1 MRILHF
7 SDFHLNG
14 ENIDKAQAVLDY
26 MIEALESIKQDH
38 KIDLVLFSGD
48 MLDQGGR
55 GFHDMKEGFEKFHEI
70 VITPLMACLNLPESR
85 FIFTPG
91 NHDIDR
97 QADNKFTEEGIENHI
112 KSCRDIIQIVD
123 DKDTVEATH
132 RIDTF
137 KTFEKEYYSRFSDV
151 GYTFRRFS
159 STFEMDVDGLSIGIA
174 SLNTVWRCGF
184 DDTHKI
190 VMGLNQIT
198 EQSSSLKGKQI
209 RIALTHYP
217 ISCLK
222 DIEQLEVKQKC
233 AENFDLFFCG
243 HSHRGYTFMQAPSKD
258 KAFCEINTSGSLVAN
273 IYEENYAYK
282 NAFQIIDCESGVKYV
297 VKCYVQRNFQEFTLD
312 KNFGTDGINE
322 LIVPNAEQIKAI
334 YEQQCKELEK
344 REEELRRR
352 EVYPF
357 VLVQDYLNN
366 SGASIQKY
374 PFVRCEGIDKCIA
387 QLRNG
392 SGNFRLMALSG
403 MGKTRIVFEAFKD
416 LENVYYS
423 NSPDCL
429 KGLEGLLREFSPTAV
444 VIDNCNE
451 QSMNDA
457 VKYLEQVGSQAR
469 LITIYNVMT
478 PEEKAINGS
487 LLELTY
493 AVTEEVVDKMLQ
505 TANIPEEKRDIVQAI
520 KDRSGNI
527 PYMALLLIEAYKKK
541 GNLQIENSDAVLS
554 TILRGSGELT
564 EQRLDVLR
572 AISLFEPLG
581 KDLGVSDEYD
591 YVRKHCRIHNVNLRQ
606 DIVDNEFENT
616 INDYEGRQLM
626 EHEGSCIR
634 IRPRPLAEWLTESW
648 LKKYGSK
655 IADIVDDINQQEE
668 GLKRRLFRAL
678 DKRITGMPASKFT
691 QQLFDELN
699 NPQTGAFHNER
710 IAFSKAGSQL
720 FLSMGLVSP
729 VMVAKNLYDLLS
741 SKSTVWLRGYLDG
754 DARRNLVWAL
764 ENVCH
769 SDEAF
774 DDAAKSLG
782 ILAVAENEEIANNAT
797 GLFVQLFHLYLSG
810 TKANLKQRITLL
822 QSMCEKEANFPL
834 LLNAID
840 HAFMTGH
847 FYRSNTNGLPD
858 ANDDYQPQV
867 SEILF
872 YWRDCAIVLKE
883 ITNQDNNLLEAMK
896 EKFPKHI
903 SDLARFGAKDILFDI
918 LNFVGEK
925 CNYDWMA
932 ARDSLASYLE
942 FSFKGTDAYRAE
954 FQTMLD
960 KFAPKTFLGKLS
972 SFVKD
977 NHCRIGEDYAAYAQ
991 LMTERMKPFA
1001 EEFLK
1006 KRIFEHN
1013 DFLEILQDKEMN
1025 QIWFIRALAELTK
1038 NNDSQMELF
1047 QGMLRW
1053 VLTFPKEY
1061 AGNFIPTYIRIIG
1074 KNEIVLSF
1082 LGVIEHEGYYRL
1094 SASVIGVLDDKTFTG
1109 LLNLISKYHNGQ
1121 YDDDGINQYLRMYN
1135 YQSLLDVFKIFDI
1148 LHNGGVNEKAVGYPF
1163 LVDHL
1168 NYINLDELRKVRCL
1182 EKYKEILLNFD
1193 FKESSG
1199 YLNRQIVEAFGDV
1212 LRESSNK
1219 NFAFSIHQRIMDVL
1233 VKLDYIDNPFDN
1245 IYFTL
1250 LPKYQD
1256 VVLDD
1261 LLAKL
1266 GSSDSLLAYRM
1277 SLYLNLG
1284 SGLGSGKGPLFQCDI
1299 ERLKEACFKYS
1310 DYLPARL
1317 ANMCPV
1323 YEYTD
1328 KGKQDSFSKFFLWLC
1343 DNFGNQKQMLDEF
1356 SANMGTFSWCGVDGF
1371 SSFIAQRIP
1380 CIQPLLEHK
1389 NPTVREWAKEQL
1401 EAVRNEVMREQGQ
1414 EAYERMIRG

>member
-14 ENIDKAQAVLDY
+14 AKIDKAEAVFSY
-26 MIEALESIKQDH
+26 MLEALASIKQDT

-48 MLDQGGR
+48 MLDQGGK
-55 GFHDMKEGFEKFHEI
+55 GFHEMKEGFEKFHEI

-85 FIFTPG
+85 FVFTPG

-97 QADNKFTEEGIENHI
+97 NADNKFAEVGVEKSI
-112 KSCRDIIQIVD
+112 KSCRDIIQLVN
-123 DKDTVEATH
+123 DKDTVEVTH
-132 RIDTF
+132 RIDAF
-137 KTFEKEYYSRFSDV
+137 KTFENDYYSRFCDV
-151 GYTFRRFS
+151 AYTYRRFAS
-159 STFEMDVDGLSIGIA
+159 IFEMDIDGLSVGIA

-190 VMGLNQIT
+190 VLGLNQIT
-198 EQSSSLKGKQI
+198 EQSSSLRGKQL

-233 AENFDLFFCG
+233 AENFNLFFCG

-282 NAFQIIDCESGVKYV
+282 NAFQIIDCEPGVKYV
-297 VKCYVQRNFQEFTLD
+297 VKCYVQRDFQEFTLD

-322 LIVPNAEQIKAI
+322 LIVPNTEQINAI
-334 YEQQCKELEK
+334 YEQQCIELERRK
-344 REEELRRR
+344 EELRQR
-352 EVYPF
+352 EIYPF
-357 VLVQDYLNN
+357 VLVQDYLNT
-366 SGASIQKY
+366 SGASILKY
-374 PFVRCEGIDKCIA
+374 PFVSCEGITKCIA

-416 LENVYYS
+416 AENVFYS

-429 KGLEGLLREFSPTAV
+429 KGLEGLLRDFTPV
-444 VIDNCNE
+444 VIIIDNCNA
-451 QSMNDA
+451 QCMNDA
-457 VKYLEQVGSQAR
+457 VKCLEQVGSQAR

-493 AVTEEVVDKMLQ
+493 SDTEEVVDKMLQ
-505 TANIPEEKRDIVQAI
+505 TANIPEEKRDIAQAI

-541 GNLQIENSDAVLS
+541 GNLQIDNSDAILS

-564 EQRLDVLR
+564 EQRINVLR

-581 KDLGVSDEYD
+581 KDNRVSDEYD
-591 YVRKHCRIHNVNLRQ
+591 YVRTHCRIHNVNLQQ

-616 INDYEGRQLM
+616 VNDYEGRQLM

-648 LKKYGSK
+648 LKKYGCK
-655 IADIVDDINQQEE
+655 IVDIVDDINQQEE
-668 GLKRRLFRAL
+668 DLKRRLFRAL

-729 VMVAKNLYDLLS
+729 VMVAKNLYGLLS
-741 SKSTVWLRGYLDG
+741 LKSTEWLRDCLDG

-764 ENVCH
+764 ENICH

-810 TKANLKQRITLL
+810 TKANLKQRISLL
-822 QSMCEKEANFPL
+822 QSMREKKANLPL
-834 LLNAID
+834 LLKAID

-883 ITNQDNNLLEAMK
+883 IINQDNDLLKTMK
-896 EKFPKHI
+896 ETFPKHI
-903 SDLARFGAKDILFDI
+903 SDFARFGAKDILFDI

-932 ARDSLASYLE
+932 ARDALASCLE
-942 FSFKGTDAYRAE
+942 FSFKGTDVCRSE
-954 FQTMLD
+954 LQTVLD
-960 KFAPKTFLGKLS
+960 KFAPKTFCGKLTA
-972 SFVKD
+972 FVKD

-1006 KRIFEHN
+1006 KRIFEHH
-1013 DFLEILQDKEMN
+1013 DFAEILQDKVMN
-1025 QIWFIRALAELTK
+1025 QIWFIRALAELT
-1038 NNDSQMELF
+1038 NSNDSQMVLF
-1047 QGMLRW
+1047 QEMLKW
-1053 VLTFPKEY
+1053 LLSFPKEY
-1061 AGNFIPTYIRIIG
+1061 LGNFIPTYIRIIG
-1074 KNEIVLSF
+1074 KNEIVLNF
-1082 LGVIEHEGYYRL
+1082 LSKIEQAGYFRL
-1094 SASVIGVLDDKTFTG
+1094 SASVIGVLDGVTFEG
-1109 LLNLISKYHNGQ
+1109 LSHIISKYHTGQ
-1121 YDDDGINQYLRMYN
+1121 YDDEGINQYLRMYN
-1135 YQSLLDVFKIFDI
+1135 YQSLLDIFEIFDM
-1148 LHNGGVNEKAVGYPF
+1148 LQTGGVNEKVVGYPF

-1168 NYINLDELRKVRCL
+1168 DYVGLDNLREVGCL
-1182 EKYKEILLNFD
+1182 ERYKNILLSFD
-1193 FKESSG
+1193 FKNSPG
-1199 YLNRQIVEAFGDV
+1199 YLNRQIVNAFEHV
-1212 LRESSNK
+1212 LRESNDQ
-1219 NFAFSIHQRIMDVL
+1219 NFAFSVHQRIMQVL
-1233 VKLDYIDNPFDN
+1233 AFLDYIDNPFDN
-1245 IYFTL
+1245 VYFTL

-1256 VVLDD
+1256 VLLAD

-1266 GSSDSLLAYRM
+1266 GSSDSFLPYRM

-1284 SGLGSGKGPLFQCDI
+1284 SGLGSGKGPLFQCDM
-1299 ERLKEACFKYS
+1299 EKLKEACFKYS
-1310 DYLPARL
+1310 DCLPARL

-1323 YEYTD
+1323 YEYTE
-1328 KGKQDSFSKFFLWLC
+1328 KGPQDSFSKFFLWLC
-1343 DNFGNQKQMLDEF
+1343 DNFGDQKQMLEEF

-1401 EAVRNEVMREQGQ
+1401 EYVRNEVMSEQGQ
-1414 EAYERMIRG
+1414 EAYERMIKG

>member
-1 MRILHF
+1 MRNFNFSMSLLHLDVISINILLGKHRTRILYY
-7 SDFHLNG
+7 LPW
-14 ENIDKAQAVLDY
+14 VLDRAKNEIREMTYVEYNKLKTEVVGLIEY
-26 MIEALESIKQDH
+26 MFQQMKTKDYKSYALFLAS
-38 KIDLVLFSGD
+38 
-48 MLDQGGR
+48 
-55 GFHDMKEGFEKFHEI
+55 
-70 VITPLMACLNLPESR
+70 AY
-85 FIFTPG
+85 
-91 NHDIDR
+91 
-97 QADNKFTEEGIENHI
+97 
-112 KSCRDIIQIVD
+112 
-123 DKDTVEATH
+123 KDEL
-132 RIDTF
+132 
-137 KTFEKEYYSRFSDV
+137 YSRIPPYVPFATEFVYEQYIDETRNSFLSEYLM
-151 GYTFRRFS
+151 GYEERLRHPDKINCNS
-159 STFEMDVDGLSIGIA
+159 VSYDINLQMMIY
-174 SLNTVWRCGF
+174 
-184 DDTHKI
+184 THIWESK
-190 VMGLNQIT
+190 LF
-198 EQSSSLKGKQI
+198 LKRLI
-209 RIALTHYP
+209 RIANIMSYNGY
-217 ISCLK
+217 IW
-222 DIEQLEVKQKC
+222 DI
-233 AENFDLFFCG
+233 
-243 HSHRGYTFMQAPSKD
+243 
-258 KAFCEINTSGSLVAN
+258 
-273 IYEENYAYK
+273 
-282 NAFQIIDCESGVKYV
+282 
-297 VKCYVQRNFQEFTLD
+297 
-312 KNFGTDGINE
+312 
-322 LIVPNAEQIKAI
+322 
-334 YEQQCKELEK
+334 
-344 REEELRRR
+344 
-352 EVYPF
+352 
-357 VLVQDYLNN
+357 
-366 SGASIQKY
+366 
-374 PFVRCEGIDKCIA
+374 PFVRKNKKDREVEVKKGQLIKDTILPLFKNSDSRLYEFLSSCYNSD
-387 QLRNG
+387 LRNSFAHSMYTIDENCKKINTIERTFDG
-392 SGNFRLMALSG
+392 FESSIDFAEWETLFIKIAL
-403 MGKTRIVFEAFKD
+403 
-416 LENVYYS
+416 
-423 NSPDCL
+423 
-429 KGLEGLLREFSPTAV
+429 
-444 VIDNCNE
+444 
-451 QSMNDA
+451 
-457 VKYLEQVGSQAR
+457 VGSQAR

-729 VMVAKNLYDLLS
+729 VMVAKNLYNLLS

-822 QSMCEKEANFPL
+822 QSMREKEANFPL

-1121 YDDDGINQYLRMYN
+1121 YDDEGINQYLRMYN
-1135 YQSLLDVFKIFDI
+1135 YQFLLDVFKIFDI

-1168 NYINLDELRKVRCL
+1168 NYISLDELRKVRCL

-1212 LRESSNK
+1212 LRESSDK